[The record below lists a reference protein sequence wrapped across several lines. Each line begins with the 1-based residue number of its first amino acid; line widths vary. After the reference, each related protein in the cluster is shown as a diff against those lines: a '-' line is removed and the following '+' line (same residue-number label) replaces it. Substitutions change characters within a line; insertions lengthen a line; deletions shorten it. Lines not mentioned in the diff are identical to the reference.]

1 MPDES
6 VDLIITDPPYLGQVP
21 YSEYMQLYQAFLEN
35 DIDYD
40 SEIVITNAKNR
51 KKDYDDY
58 INLMNDAFKNI
69 SRMLKKDAY
78 MFLYFHDSSLT
89 VWNDLIKIFNKNNLI
104 FQTSIHITKNRKTL
118 KKILD
123 PKRTMNGESLLI
135 FKKEKFKP
143 SQLQLNSSYIDDIKN
158 ICEQLLKNKDSISTS
173 ELYDNGILEYII
185 RNNLLPEIS
194 SKFKDLTEI
203 FNDILKWNSEIGMWQ
218 LKTK

>member
-1 MPDES
+1 
-6 VDLIITDPPYLGQVP
+6 
-21 YSEYMQLYQAFLEN
+21 
-35 DIDYD
+35 
-40 SEIVITNAKNR
+40 
-51 KKDYDDY
+51 
-58 INLMNDAFKNI
+58 
-69 SRMLKKDAY
+69 
-78 MFLYFHDSSLT
+78 
-89 VWNDLIKIFNKNNLI
+89 
-104 FQTSIHITKNRKTL
+104 
-118 KKILD
+118 
-123 PKRTMNGESLLI
+123 MNGESLLI